1 MATTR
6 ESHTEPRRFGRPRQ
20 REASAELVRRNLLV
34 DPTALEELRQYYGT
48 KSDSETVRAAVD
60 AALMVFE
67 AEKRREW
74 LASHGDG
81 PDDVYRHTTGKPQL
95 PVYLKPEEV
104 PESENV
110 D

>member
-6 ESHTEPRRFGRPRQ
+6 ESHTEPRRRGRPRQ
-20 REASAELVRRNLLV
+20 REAPTGLVRRNLLV
-34 DPTALEELRQYYGT
+34 DPKALEELRQYYGT
-48 KSDSETVRAAVD
+48 KSDAETVRAAVD

-67 AEKRREW
+67 AENLREW
-74 LASHGDG
+74 LASHGGG
-81 PDDVYRHTTGKPQL
+81 PDDVFGRTTGRPPL
-95 PVYLKPEEV
+95 PVYLTPEDV